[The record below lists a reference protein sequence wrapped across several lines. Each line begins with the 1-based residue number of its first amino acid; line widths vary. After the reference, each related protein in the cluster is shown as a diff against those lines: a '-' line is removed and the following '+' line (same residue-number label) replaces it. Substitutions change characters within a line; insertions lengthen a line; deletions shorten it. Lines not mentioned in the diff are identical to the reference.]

1 MAPRKERVCVIGRG
15 RMAATLAALAARGGA
30 DTCLCPGTTEGG
42 GENAFRGLRVPRDVR
57 VHESVDRDAL
67 AAPLVIVATG
77 SARVAELFA
86 AIGERLRPEQ
96 YVIHAARGLLDADGE
111 PMRVS
116 QVIAR
121 ESAVRKIG
129 AIAGP
134 FLAEEAMAGEPAALV
149 AASGFAEV
157 LAAVR
162 DVFDGTSAS
171 VFRSDDLAGV
181 EIASALA
188 PVYAIAAGIAA
199 GGGFGVAARAALL
212 ARSLAEMAAF
222 GQARDARAQTFSGL
236 SGLGDLFTLVA
247 GEDSAPFEFGKALAA
262 APRSTARKAAREK
275 SETVGNDVRVR
286 EAVCTAALVASAARI
301 EAIDMPVLA
310 IVARAAAEGR
320 AKPGDAAALVGA
332 RDAKGADAVDP
343 GRVEIR
349 TRARTPQGGRGK
361 T

>member
-1 MAPRKERVCVIGRG
+1 MAPRKDRVCVIGRG
-15 RMAATLAALAARGGA
+15 RMAATLASLAARGGA
-30 DTCLCPGTTEGG
+30 DACLCPGTTEGG
-42 GENAFRGLRVPRDVR
+42 GANAFRGMRVPREVR
-57 VHESVDRDAL
+57 IRESIDRDAL

-77 SARVAELFA
+77 AARVGELLT
-86 AIGERLRPEQ
+86 AIGDRLRPDQ
-96 YVIHAARGLLDADGE
+96 YVVHAARGLLDEGGE
-111 PMRVS
+111 PIRAS

-129 AIAGP
+129 ALAGP

-162 DVFDGTSAS
+162 DIFDGTSAT

-188 PVYAIAAGIAA
+188 PIYAIAAGIAA
-199 GGGFGVAARAALL
+199 GGGYGVAARAALL

-222 GQARDARAQTFSGL
+222 GSSRDGKTQTFPGL

-247 GEDSAPFEFGKALAA
+247 GESSPPFMFGRFLAA
-262 APRSTARKAAREK
+262 KPSAKRSDSGVA
-275 SETVGNDVRVR
+275 SDDVRVR
-286 EAVCTAALVASAARI
+286 EAVCTAGVVASAAG
-301 EAIDMPVLA
+301 AAGIDMPVLG
-310 IVARAAAEGR
+310 IVARAMADHR

-332 RDAKGADAVDP
+332 RAVKGADAVDP

-349 TRARTPQGGRGK
+349 GRARAPQGGRGK
-361 T
+361 A

>member
-30 DTCLCPGTTEGG
+30 DACLCPGTS
-42 GENAFRGLRVPRDVR
+42 ASSADSFRGMRVPREVR
-57 VHESVDRDAL
+57 VRESLDREAL

-86 AIGERLRPEQ
+86 AIGDRLRPEQ
-96 YVIHAARGLLDADGE
+96 YVVHAARGLLGEGGE
-111 PMRVS
+111 PVRVS

-222 GQARDARAQTFSGL
+222 GATRDARAQTFSGL

-247 GEDSAPFEFGKALAA
+247 GENSAPFTFGKTLAA
-262 APRSTARKAAREK
+262 RSRATK
-275 SETVGNDVRVR
+275 SRSGNAESVAIGDDVRVR
-286 EAVCTAALVASAARI
+286 EAVCTATVVAAAARVA
-301 EAIDMPVLA
+301 AIDMPVLA
-310 IVARAAAEGR
+310 VVARAVAEGR
-320 AKPGDAAALVGA
+320 AKPDDAAVLVGA
-332 RDAKGADAVDP
+332 RVAKGADAVDP
-343 GRVEIR
+343 GRAEIR
-349 TRARTPQGGRGK
+349 TRARAPQGGRGK

>member
-1 MAPRKERVCVIGRG
+1 MAPRKDRVCVIGRG

-30 DTCLCPGTTEGG
+30 ETCLCPGTTDSGG
-42 GENAFRGLRVPRDVR
+42 ANAFRGMRVPREVR
-57 VHESVDRDAL
+57 IRESIDREAL
-67 AAPLVIVATG
+67 AAPLVIVATS

-86 AIGERLRPEQ
+86 ALGERLRPEQ
-96 YVIHAARGLLDADGE
+96 YVVHAARGLLDEGGE
-111 PMRVS
+111 PVRVS
-116 QVIAR
+116 QVIAH

-222 GQARDARAQTFSGL
+222 GQVRDARAQTFSGL

-247 GEDSAPFEFGKALAA
+247 GENSAPFEFGRALAA
-262 APRSTARKAAREK
+262 KTSAKKTSFG
-275 SETVGNDVRVR
+275 ETRDDVRVR
-286 EAVCTAALVASAARI
+286 EAVCTAAVVASAACFA
-301 EAIDMPVLA
+301 AIDMPVIA
-310 IVARAAAEGR
+310 TVARAVAEGR

-332 RDAKGADAVDP
+332 RAAKGADAVDP
-343 GRVEIR
+343 GRVELR
-349 TRARTPQGGRGK
+349 GRARAPQGGRGK
-361 T
+361 G